1 MRALVVA
8 PHPFFSPRGTPFSV
22 YYRTLITA
30 EQGVEVDLL
39 TYWEGQE
46 VAIPGVRVIRI
57 PWVPLTANVP
67 VGPSLKKLVLDL
79 LMFVWTV
86 GLLLRKRYDFVHAH
100 EESVFFCSWLKP
112 IFGFKLVY
120 DMHSSLPQQL
130 SNFEFTKSRLAIR
143 VFERLEKASLRS
155 ATAVVTICPDL
166 AEQVES
172 QLSDT
177 SRHFLIENSIFENVK
192 LASGS
197 PPSAAE
203 AEIVKLVPGAPLVV
217 YSGTFE
223 AYQGLDVLIQAF
235 AQVHQSR
242 PDASLLL
249 VGGTPEQVDR
259 YQALADSHGLN
270 GGCQFTGRVPQATA
284 RSLSQRATVL
294 TSPRVKGTNTPL
306 KIYEQL
312 ASGIPLVATRIHS
325 HTQVLDDDV
334 CFLVEPTAAGLAGG
348 ILQAITDSEKREA
361 VTRGALELYDRRYSR
376 RVYEQKMHNL
386 LGRLRVNAV
395 ADRGVIGVL
404 DDLVDGLHGYALTCL
419 ILALLVPVVMIRP
432 VLMLLTHVS
441 SDTVMSVRL
450 WLARRRMA
458 TAVMAE

>member
-30 EQGVEVDLL
+30 ELGVDVDLL
-39 TYWEGQE
+39 TYWEGQD

-57 PWVPLTANVP
+57 PWVPFTSYVR

-79 LMFVWTV
+79 VMFVWTI
-86 GLLLRKRYDFVHAH
+86 GLLLRNRYDFVHAH

-130 SNFEFTKSRLAIR
+130 SNFEFTKSQVLIR
-143 VFERLEKASLRS
+143 VFERLEKVALRA
-155 ATAVVTICPDL
+155 ATAVITICPDL
-166 AEQVES
+166 ADHVEPLLGDS
-172 QLSDT
+172 
-177 SRHFLIENSIFENVK
+177 SRHFLIENSIFEDVK
-192 LASGS
+192 LASAA

-203 AEIVKLVPGAPLVV
+203 AEIMKSLPRPPLVV

-223 AYQGLDVLIQAF
+223 SYQGLDVLIEAF
-235 AQVHQSR
+235 ARVHARR

-249 VGGTPEQVDR
+249 VGGTPAQVAKYR
-259 YQALADSHGLN
+259 AVADSYGLN
-270 GGCQFTGRVPQATA
+270 GGCRFTGRVPQATA
-284 RSLSQRATVL
+284 RCLSQRATVL

-334 CFLVEPTAAGLAGG
+334 CFLVEPTVTAMADG
-348 ILQAITDSEKREA
+348 ILEAIIDSDRRDS
-361 VTRGALELYDRRYSR
+361 VTRGALDLYDRRYARHAYEEKMR
-376 RVYEQKMHNL
+376 RLLQL
-386 LGRLRVNAV
+386 LG
-395 ADRGVIGVL
+395 
-404 DDLVDGLHGYALTCL
+404 
-419 ILALLVPVVMIRP
+419 
-432 VLMLLTHVS
+432 
-441 SDTVMSVRL
+441 
-450 WLARRRMA
+450 
-458 TAVMAE
+458 

>member
-30 EQGVEVDLL
+30 ELGVEVDLL
-39 TYWEGQE
+39 TYWEGQD

-57 PWVPLTANVP
+57 PWVPFTSHVP

-79 LMFVWTV
+79 VMFVWTI
-86 GLLLRKRYDFVHAH
+86 GLLLRNRYDFVHAH

-130 SNFEFTKSRLAIR
+130 SNFEFTKSQVPIR
-143 VFERLEKASLRS
+143 VFERLEKAALRS
-155 ATAVVTICPDL
+155 ATAVITICPDL
-166 AEQVES
+166 ADHVEGLLEDS
-172 QLSDT
+172 
-177 SRHFLIENSIFENVK
+177 SRHFLIENSIFEDVK
-192 LASGS
+192 LVSAA

-203 AEIVKLVPGAPLVV
+203 AEIMKSVPRPPLVV

-223 AYQGLDVLIQAF
+223 SYQGLDVLIEAF
-235 AQVHQSR
+235 ALVHDRR

-249 VGGTPEQVDR
+249 VGGTPAQVAR
-259 YQALADSHGLN
+259 YRAVADSRGLN
-270 GGCQFTGRVPQATA
+270 GGCRFTGRVPQATA
-284 RSLSQRATVL
+284 RCLSQRATVL

-334 CFLVEPTAAGLAGG
+334 CFLVEPTVAAMADG
-348 ILQAITDSEKREA
+348 ILEAITDSDRRDS
-361 VTRGALELYDRRYSR
+361 VTRRALDLYDRRYARHAYEEKMR
-376 RVYEQKMHNL
+376 RLLQL
-386 LGRLRVNAV
+386 LGCTNSLSAV
-395 ADRGVIGVL
+395 L
-404 DDLVDGLHGYALTCL
+404 E
-419 ILALLVPVVMIRP
+419 RP
-432 VLMLLTHVS
+432 HV
-441 SDTVMSVRL
+441 
-450 WLARRRMA
+450 
-458 TAVMAE
+458 